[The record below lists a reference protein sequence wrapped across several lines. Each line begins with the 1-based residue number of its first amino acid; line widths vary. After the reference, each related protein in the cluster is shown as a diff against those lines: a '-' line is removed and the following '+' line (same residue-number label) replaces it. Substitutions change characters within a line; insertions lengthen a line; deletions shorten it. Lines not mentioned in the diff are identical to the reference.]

1 MCIIHFVALELIMEL
16 SKVYLESLTDNK
28 LKFIFEKEV
37 KVINRGREIK
47 FFERSLFH
55 QVARFIFKMFR
66 VIYLS
71 FIFYFQKLKYYI
83 IHNYIKDELLNH
95 YINNL

>member
-1 MCIIHFVALELIMEL
+1 MEL
-16 SKVYLESLTDNK
+16 SKIYLESLTDNK
-28 LKFIFEKEV
+28 LKLIFEKEV

-55 QVARFIFKMFR
+55 QVARFIYKMFR

-71 FIFYFQKLKYYI
+71 FIFYFVPFIVIFKENGDY
-83 IHNYIKDELLNH
+83 
-95 YINNL
+95 